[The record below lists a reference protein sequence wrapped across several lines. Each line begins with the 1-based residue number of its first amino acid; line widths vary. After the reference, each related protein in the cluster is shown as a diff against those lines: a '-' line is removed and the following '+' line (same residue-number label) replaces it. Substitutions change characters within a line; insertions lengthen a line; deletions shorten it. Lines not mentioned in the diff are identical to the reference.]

1 MSEIPLK
8 IAVQPQSQT
17 KKEGSRVELRC
28 EATGNKLSYSWLK
41 DGQEM
46 EGQRGCC
53 LVFEQVSMA
62 DFGSY
67 VCQVEKKDQRCLSDV
82 AELDV
87 TPGDGKSYTLL
98 SKLSLDVE
106 VMVGKELSVELGG
119 NKAWKFLADH
129 YKMERTNINL
139 LKKKEL
145 PGVATI
151 DHIKAVAPDLTVYN
165 FCKTLKQH
173 NIRRLDIVQRL
184 KGHLSS

>member
-28 EATGNKLSYSWLK
+28 EATGNELSYSWLK

-67 VCQVEKKDQRCLSDV
+67 VCQVKKKDQSCSSEV

-87 TPGDGKSYTLL
+87 TPCDGKSEFTGLCAFIYPVPFTQ
-98 SKLSLDVE
+98 
-106 VMVGKELSVELGG
+106 
-119 NKAWKFLADH
+119 
-129 YKMERTNINL
+129 NIF
-139 LKKKEL
+139 
-145 PGVATI
+145 P
-151 DHIKAVAPDLTVYN
+151 
-165 FCKTLKQH
+165 
-173 NIRRLDIVQRL
+173 
-184 KGHLSS
+184 